1 VAGASKPLLNLAE
14 AAAWLSV
21 GQSTLRQ
28 KLYRGEGP
36 AAIKL
41 PGSDRWRF
49 RPCDLDFYLNAN
61 VVPSVIDPPPLSPS
75 IVARQK
81 EREAAKAAKARE
93 AEAAAAK
100 AAPKPKRRTREREVA

>member
-1 VAGASKPLLNLAE
+1 MAALLNLAE
-14 AAAWLSV
+14 AAAWLGV

-49 RPCDLDFYLNAN
+49 RPCDLDLYLNAN
-61 VVPSVIDPPPLSPS
+61 VVPPVTDPPPLSPS

-81 EREAAKAAKARE
+81 EREAAKARE

-100 AAPKPKRRTREREVA
+100 AAPKPKRRTHRREVA